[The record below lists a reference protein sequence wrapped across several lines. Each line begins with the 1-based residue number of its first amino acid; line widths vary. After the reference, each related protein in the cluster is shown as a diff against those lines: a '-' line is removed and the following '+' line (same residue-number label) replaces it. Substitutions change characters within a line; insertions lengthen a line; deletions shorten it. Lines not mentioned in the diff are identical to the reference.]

1 MLIFLYPLALILALL
16 ALSLWFYFD
25 GRERITSW
33 LKGLLSG
40 SVLLYLLSLL
50 GSGLS
55 GEALW
60 VTLVRDL
67 ILLGL
72 IPSLLKYFK
81 GDKRVFFFSLLL
93 TLVVVAWYESRQAEQ
108 ALARMTEQRQEPAV
122 GDVPTEGDTKEDNRE
137 ADAGEQADWEYL
149 VDISE
154 GVSPDALQRLA
165 KAYGLQWQKAFDMQH
180 PERTDLDEYYLLD
193 LPGEQAGDS
202 EKAKEISALLLE
214 EGLADWIEENERV
227 QVGPIEA
234 KLPAPR
240 RRDYGI
246 DDPELQRL
254 WSFDLMHVNELYR
267 FLRLLPLKPRK
278 TALIAILDTGVDA
291 KHEDLNG
298 QYRST
303 KPAYDRDVREHGTH
317 CAGIAAAVSNNGIG
331 IASFA
336 PSTGYVEVTS
346 IKVLNDY
353 GTGRQSRIVQGILEA
368 ADLGADVISLSL
380 GGPSSPSKQR
390 AYEDAVAYARKAGA
404 IVVVAAGNDNRNA
417 KGYAPANV
425 RGVITVSAVDTLG
438 NKASFSN
445 TVQDL
450 PQAVAAPGV
459 AIFSTTP
466 GDHYKAFSGT
476 SMATPYVA
484 GLIALMKSYKPDL
497 SADEAYRILYQT
509 GKDTPAGKRTG
520 RLIQPAACM
529 RALLKQ

>member
-1 MLIFLYPLALILALL
+1 MLIFLYPAALILALL

-25 GRERITSW
+25 GRNRITAW

-67 ILLGL
+67 ILLAL

-81 GDKRVFFFSLLL
+81 GDRRIFFFSLLL

-108 ALARMTEQRQEPAV
+108 ALAQMSEQRQEPAV
-122 GDVPTEGDTKEDNRE
+122 GDASAEGDTEDGSK
-137 ADAGEQADWEYL
+137 AAGAGEPDWEYL

-165 KAYGLQWQKAFDMQH
+165 KAYGLQWRKAFDMQH

-202 EKAKEISALLLE
+202 EKAQEISALLIE

-227 QVGPIEA
+227 QIGPIEA

-254 WSFDLMHVNELYR
+254 WAFDLMSINELYG
-267 FLRLLPLKPRK
+267 FLRLMPIEARK
-278 TALIAILDTGVDA
+278 TALIAILDTGIDA
-291 KHEDLNG
+291 GHEDLKE

-303 KPAYDRDVREHGTH
+303 RPAYDRDVREHGTH

-346 IKVLNDY
+346 IKVLSDY